1 MIQEQLSRPDE
12 RRCPIAKASNEV
24 VELLSEH
31 WAIFAPGCKF
41 TVQTLNRDER
51 FYFAD
56 STSTTFQPFFLD
68 LQRVHSLATQFFIRM
83 WADSGAARGDYSRVV
98 ALVRSQYVFL
108 FHFLY
113 PGQLILSCQD

>member
-31 WAIFAPGCKF
+31 WAIFAPGCTF
-41 TVQTLNRDER
+41 TVQTWNGDSCW

-98 ALVRSQYVFL
+98 ALVRSQ
-108 FHFLY
+108 
-113 PGQLILSCQD
+113 